1 MASELK
7 VDKFTGVTTAGS
19 ISVTGEGNSTTTN
32 LQQGLTKVWVNI
44 NADGAGTADTF
55 NISSITDTNTGR
67 RGVVFSN
74 AMGNANYSLSS
85 ASGSGNVRIMLCD
98 NDRTTT
104 LSNIA
109 VYTKGDTNSYA
120 DDITF
125 FQAFGDLA

>member
-1 MASELK
+1 MASELRVNTLK
-7 VDKFTGVTTAGS
+7 DASGN
-19 ISVTGEGNSTTTN
+19 NSTPISTIN
-32 LQQGLTKVWVNI
+32 QGTAKVWANI

-55 NISSITDTNTGR
+55 NISSITDTDTGR
-67 RGVVFSN
+67 RGVVFSS
-74 AMGNANYSLSS
+74 ALGNANYSLSS
-85 ASGSGNVRIMLCD
+85 AHGSGYARIMLCD

>member
-1 MASELK
+1 MSFSADLA
-7 VDKFTGVTTAGS
+7 KFPSAT
-19 ISVTGEGNSTTTN
+19 SVTMNSEGGTATTN
-32 LQQGLTKVWVNI
+32 VQQGLTKVWANI

-74 AMGNANYSLSS
+74 AMGNANYSLSI
-85 ASGSGNVRIMLCD
+85 ASGSGNARILLCD

>member
-1 MASELK
+1 MAYGTLK
-7 VDKFTGVTTAGS
+7 FDTLTTSDTKNTSTDKSIDTSYLLNGTA
-19 ISVTGEGNSTTTN
+19 
-32 LQQGLTKVWVNI
+32 KVWVNI

-55 NISSITDTNTGR
+55 NISSITDTATGR